1 MATIR
6 ILNVD
11 FASATM
17 RELLREV
24 RAGLVFP
31 LNVDTV
37 VHLQRDREYYD
48 VCRGAEWLLPDSQ
61 ILVAASRLLGTP
73 FPERVSGSDFVPAFC
88 AHHAADESVRIFL
101 LGAGP
106 GVAAE
111 AAARINGRAGRQ
123 LVVGA
128 HSPSYGFER
137 DAAECDRIVE
147 IIGASGATVLAV
159 GVGAPKQEK
168 WIARHRARL
177 PGVRLFVAI
186 GATLDFE
193 AGRIPRAPR
202 WTQRVGLEWAY
213 RLTREPGRLWRR
225 YLVDDMRVFPLLLQ
239 QRLGLYRDPFAEGGG
254 GRS

>member
-1 MATIR
+1 MAKIR

-11 FASATM
+11 FESATTA
-17 RELLREV
+17 ELLREV
-24 RAGLVFP
+24 QSGVVLP

-48 VCRGAEWLLPDSQ
+48 VCRGADYLLPDSQ
-61 ILVAASRLLGTP
+61 ILVVASHLLGTP
-73 FPERVSGSDFVPAFC
+73 FPERVSGSDFFPAFC
-88 AHHAADESVRIFL
+88 DHHAADESVKVFL

-111 AAARINGRAGRQ
+111 AAKRTNQRVGRE
-123 LVVGA
+123 LVVGT

-137 DAAECDRIVE
+137 DEAECARIVE
-147 IIGASGATVLAV
+147 IIDGSGANVLAV

-168 WIARHRARL
+168 WIARYRERL
-177 PGVRLFVAI
+177 PRVRLFIAI

-193 AGRIPRAPR
+193 AGRISRAPR

-225 YLVDDMRVFPLLLQ
+225 YLVDDMRIFPLLLA
-239 QRLGLYRDPFAEGGG
+239 QRLGRYRDPFAESGG